1 MKQKLLRYW
10 LAANASALDAAI
22 HSLVAFFGVAGISQ
36 VVPEVTALNLK
47 QLAAVFG
54 VSFIRALVNYLA
66 THPLADLLP
75 AELPLTANAP
85 APAQA
90 PDAAPMQSASN
101 GGAQ

>member
-36 VVPEVTALNLK
+36 VVPEVAALNLK

-66 THPLADLLP
+66 AHPLSDLIP
-75 AELPLTANAP
+75 AETTAAVIVADP
-85 APAQA
+85 ATSAEQPATTEVVQ
-90 PDAAPMQSASN
+90 
-101 GGAQ
+101 

>member
-1 MKQKLLRYW
+1 M
-10 LAANASALDAAI
+10 NASALDAAI

-66 THPLADLLP
+66 AHPLADLIP
-75 AELPLTANAP
+75 AETIAADPAA
-85 APAQA
+85 APAQV
-90 PDAAPMQSASN
+90 PAADVVQTPGN